1 MSVRNMSDV
10 ALPASKGKAATI
22 NDIARLSGV
31 SKKTVS
37 RIINNSPLVRKD
49 TRDKVEALMR
59 EVGYVP
65 DPWRADSRSAAPS

>member
-1 MSVRNMSDV
+1 MPLRKKAASD
-10 ALPASKGKAATI
+10 APPKTLGKAATI

-59 EVGYVP
+59 EVGYAP
-65 DPWRADSRSAAPS
+65 DPLARGLAR